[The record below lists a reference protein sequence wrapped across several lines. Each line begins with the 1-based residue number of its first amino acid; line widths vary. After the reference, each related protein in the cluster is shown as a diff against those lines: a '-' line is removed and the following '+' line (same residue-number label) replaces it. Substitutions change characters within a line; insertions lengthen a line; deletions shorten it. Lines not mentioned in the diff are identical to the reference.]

1 MANYRT
7 LKASFVSGEVD
18 PTVHGR
24 VDTDIYSKGAKRLRN
39 VYVRPSGGAFRREG
53 LEYIDT
59 TTSSAAGRLV
69 PFEFN
74 DTQTYVLVFTAGQFK
89 VYKTDSNSVQA
100 TVSSAPISSLTA
112 DMIKEMNWTQSADKL
127 FLVHKDIQPIEITR
141 TSHTNWTA
149 ASITFSNIPTF
160 DFGSGAEA
168 VISATRGWP
177 RSICFYK
184 DRLVLGGTKSRPQ
197 TILMSKIGDYFNLDE
212 GTALADEAINIT
224 ISDDRVNV
232 IHGVFPGRGLQIFT
246 TGGEFTI
253 RSDLNEA
260 LTPESVANQLFKETL
275 HGSGNSNSSVVKRI
289 PRPTSVDGATVFVES
304 GGYVVRQFVFNDVEQ
319 SFSAPNISLL
329 SSHLIDDPVA
339 MDIRRAESTH
349 PADYL
354 YLVNSDGTCAVLNSL
369 REQNLL
375 AWSLFETEGD
385 FEDVAVSGRKTYF
398 IVKRTINGSTVRYIE
413 RLNASNTM
421 DASKVQT
428 AASTTSWSSLSHLN
442 GETVK
447 VRGDDYILE
456 DAAVSAGALTSS
468 EAVAEL
474 EAGLSFEAIVTP
486 LPLEIIVEGQNFLG
500 EWKAPVFANI
510 LLYQSR
516 DIVVN
521 HNSKRYVP
529 AFREFGDSVL
539 DEPVALYDGWKKVYL
554 GGIKRDVEIEI
565 TQDEPLEF
573 NVLAVHFAVRV

>member
-1 MANYRT
+1 MANYRF
-7 LKASFVSGEVD
+7 LKTSFVSGEVD

-24 VDTDIYSKGAKRLRN
+24 VDNEIYTKGAKRLRN
-39 VYVRPSGGAFRREG
+39 VYVRPTGGAFRREG

-74 DTQTYVLVFTAGQFK
+74 DTQTYMLVFTAGEFK
-89 VYKTDSNSVQA
+89 VYRTDSNSVQA

-141 TSHTNWTA
+141 TGHTAWTA
-149 ASITFSNIPTF
+149 ASVTFSNIPTH
-160 DFGSGAEA
+160 DYGSGAEA

-177 RSICFYK
+177 RSVCFYK
-184 DRLVLGGTKSRPQ
+184 GRLVLGGLKSRPQ
-197 TILMSKIGDYFNLDE
+197 TILMSKVGDYFDLDE
-212 GTALADEAINIT
+212 GTGLDDEAINIT
-224 ISDDRVNV
+224 IDDDRVNV
-232 IHGVFPGRGLQIFT
+232 IHAVFPGRGLQIFT

-253 RSDLNEA
+253 RSELNDP
-260 LTPESVANQLFKETL
+260 LTPGNVADQLFKETL
-275 HGSGNSNSSVVKRI
+275 HGSGNSNSATVKRI
-289 PRPTSVDGATVFVES
+289 PRPTSVDGATVFVET
-304 GGYVVRQFVFNDVEQ
+304 GGQVVRQFVFNDVEQ
-319 SFSAPNISLL
+319 SFNANNISIL

-339 MDIRRAESTH
+339 MDIRRSDTAH
-349 PADYL
+349 PADFL

-375 AWSLFETEGD
+375 AWTLFETDGD

-398 IVKRTINGSTVRYIE
+398 IVNRTINGSTVRYIE
-413 RLNASNTM
+413 RLNAANTM

-428 AASTTSWSSLSHLN
+428 AASTTSWSNLSHLN

-456 DAAVSAGALTSS
+456 DAAVSGGDLTSS
-468 EAVAEL
+468 ESVEEL
-474 EAGLSFEAIVTP
+474 EAGLDFAAIVTP
-486 LPLEIIVEGQNFLG
+486 LPLEVIVEGQNFLG

-521 HNSKRYVP
+521 HGSKRYVP

-554 GGIKRDVEIEI
+554 GGVKRDLEIEI
-565 TQDEPLEF
+565 TQDEPLEL